1 MRPSE
6 GTRIQLMTSR
16 TTPPRLLD
24 TQLLIWM
31 AFAPEQLP
39 SKLIPDLEDRQQRFF
54 VSVVSLWEAAI
65 KRSLNRPVFQF
76 DAAELRQQLQR
87 EGFEELPIRAEHC
100 LAVQNLPWHHKD
112 PFDRL
117 LIAQAQQEQI
127 QLLSCDQ
134 SLSQYGACVTLL
146 RR

>member
-1 MRPSE
+1 MS
-6 GTRIQLMTSR
+6 SR
-16 TTPPRLLD
+16 AAPLRLLD
-24 TQLLIWM
+24 TQLLIWT

-39 SKLIPDLEDRQQRFF
+39 STLIPELEDRQQRFF
-54 VSVVSLWEAAI
+54 VSVVSLWEVAI
-65 KRSLNRPVFQF
+65 KRSLNRPDFRF
-76 DAAELRQQLQR
+76 DAAALRQQLQR

-117 LIAQAQQEQI
+117 LIAQAQHEKI

-134 SLSQYGACVTLL
+134 SLSQYGASVTLL

>member
-1 MRPSE
+1 MAR
-6 GTRIQLMTSR
+6 R
-16 TTPPRLLD
+16 TATPRLLD

-39 SKLIPDLEDRQQRFF
+39 STLIPDREDRQQRFF
-54 VSVVSLWEAAI
+54 VSVVSLLDVEI
-65 KRSLNRPVFQF
+65 KRSLNRPAFQF
-76 DAAELRQQLQR
+76 DAAELRQQLHR
-87 EGFEELPIRAEHC
+87 EGFEELPIRAEQC
-100 LAVQNLPWHHKD
+100 LAVQTMPWHHKG

>member
-1 MRPSE
+1 
-6 GTRIQLMTSR
+6 MTSR

-24 TQLLIWM
+24 TRLLIWM

-54 VSVVSLWEAAI
+54 VSVVSLWEVAI
-65 KRSLNRPVFQF
+65 KRSLNRPFFQF

>member
-1 MRPSE
+1 MS
-6 GTRIQLMTSR
+6 SR
-16 TTPPRLLD
+16 TAPPRLLD
-24 TQLLIWM
+24 TQLMIWM

-39 SKLIPDLEDRQQRFF
+39 STLIPDLEDRQQRFL
-54 VSVVSLWEAAI
+54 VSVVSLWEVAI
-65 KRSLNRPVFQF
+65 KRSLNRPDFQF
-76 DAAELRQQLQR
+76 DAAALRQQLQR

-100 LAVQNLPWHHKD
+100 LTVQHLPWHHKD

>member
-1 MRPSE
+1 MS
-6 GTRIQLMTSR
+6 SR
-16 TTPPRLLD
+16 TAPPRLLD
-24 TQLLIWM
+24 TQLMIWM

-39 SKLIPDLEDRQQRFF
+39 STLIPDLEDRQQRFL
-54 VSVVSLWEAAI
+54 VSVVSLWEVAI
-65 KRSLNRPVFQF
+65 KRSLNRPDFQF
-76 DAAELRQQLQR
+76 DAAALRQQLQR

-100 LAVQNLPWHHKD
+100 LAVQHLPWHHRD

-134 SLSQYGACVTLL
+134 SLNQYGTNVILV

>member
-1 MRPSE
+1 M
-6 GTRIQLMTSR
+6 SR
-16 TTPPRLLD
+16 RTAQPRLLD

-31 AFAPEQLP
+31 AFSPEQLP
-39 SKLIPDLEDRQQRFF
+39 STLIPDLEDRQQRFF
-54 VSVVSLWEAAI
+54 VSVVSLWEVAI
-65 KRSLNRPVFQF
+65 KRSLNRPDFQL
-76 DAAELRQQLQR
+76 DAAVLRQQLQR

-100 LAVQNLPWHHKD
+100 LAVQHLPWHHKD

-134 SLSQYGACVTLL
+134 SLSQYGTSVTLL

>member
-1 MRPSE
+1 M
-6 GTRIQLMTSR
+6 GSR

-39 SKLIPDLEDRQQRFF
+39 STLLPDLEDRQQRFV
-54 VSVVSLWEAAI
+54 VSVVSLWDVAI
-65 KRSLNRPVFQF
+65 KRSLNRPDFHF

-87 EGFEELPIRAEHC
+87 EGFDELPIRAEHC
-100 LAVQNLPWHHKD
+100 LAVQHLPWHHKD

-134 SLSQYGACVTLL
+134 SLSQYGACVTPL

>member
-1 MRPSE
+1 MS
-6 GTRIQLMTSR
+6 SR
-16 TTPPRLLD
+16 TAPPRLLD

-39 SKLIPDLEDRQQRFF
+39 STLIPDLEDRQQRFL
-54 VSVVSLWEAAI
+54 VSVVSLWEVAI
-65 KRSLNRPVFQF
+65 KRSLNRPDFQF
-76 DAAELRQQLQR
+76 DAAALRQQLQR

-100 LAVQNLPWHHKD
+100 LAVQHLPWHHRD

-134 SLSQYGACVTLL
+134 SLSQYGASVTPL

>member
-1 MRPSE
+1 MASQ
-6 GTRIQLMTSR
+6 TA
-16 TTPPRLLD
+16 PPRLLD

-31 AFAPEQLP
+31 AFAPEHLP
-39 SKLIPDLEDRQQRFF
+39 SPLIPDLEDRQQRFF
-54 VSVVSLWEAAI
+54 VSVVSLWEVAI
-65 KRSLNRPVFQF
+65 KRSLNRSDFQF

-87 EGFEELPIRAEHC
+87 QGFEELPIRAEHC
-100 LAVQNLPWHHKD
+100 LAVQNLHWHHKD

-127 QLLSCDQ
+127 KLLSCDQ
-134 SLSQYGACVTLL
+134 SLNHYGACVTLL

>member
-1 MRPSE
+1 
-6 GTRIQLMTSR
+6 MTSR

-54 VSVVSLWEAAI
+54 VSVVSLWEVAI
-65 KRSLNRPVFQF
+65 KRSLNRPFFQF

-87 EGFEELPIRAEHC
+87 EGFEELPIQAEHC

>member
-1 MRPSE
+1 MS
-6 GTRIQLMTSR
+6 SR
-16 TTPPRLLD
+16 TAPPRLLD

-39 SKLIPDLEDRQQRFF
+39 STLIPDLEDRQQRFF
-54 VSVVSLWEAAI
+54 VSVVSLWEVAI
-65 KRSLNRPVFQF
+65 KRSLNRPDFQF
-76 DAAELRQQLQR
+76 DAAALRQQLQR

-100 LAVQNLPWHHKD
+100 LAVQHLPWHHRD

-134 SLSQYGACVTLL
+134 SLSQYGASVTPL

>member
-1 MRPSE
+1 MS
-6 GTRIQLMTSR
+6 SR

-39 SKLIPDLEDRQQRFF
+39 STLLPDLEDRQQRFV
-54 VSVVSLWEAAI
+54 VSVVSLWEVTI
-65 KRSLNRPVFQF
+65 KRSLNRPDFHF

-87 EGFEELPIRAEHC
+87 EGFDELPIRAEHC
-100 LAVQNLPWHHKD
+100 LAVQHLPWHHKD

-134 SLSQYGACVTLL
+134 SLSQYGACVTPL

>member
-1 MRPSE
+1 MS
-6 GTRIQLMTSR
+6 SR
-16 TTPPRLLD
+16 TAPPRLLD

-39 SKLIPDLEDRQQRFF
+39 STLIPDLEDRQQRFL
-54 VSVVSLWEAAI
+54 VSVVSLWEVAI
-65 KRSLNRPVFQF
+65 KRSLNRPDFQF
-76 DAAELRQQLQR
+76 DAAALRQQLQR

-100 LAVQNLPWHHKD
+100 LAVQHLPWHHRD

-134 SLSQYGACVTLL
+134 SLSQYGDCMTLL

>member
-1 MRPSE
+1 
-6 GTRIQLMTSR
+6 MTSR

-127 QLLSCDQ
+127 QLQSCDQ
-134 SLSQYGACVTLL
+134 SLSQFGACVTLL

>member
-1 MRPSE
+1 MAR
-6 GTRIQLMTSR
+6 R
-16 TTPPRLLD
+16 TATPRLLD

-117 LIAQAQQEQI
+117 LIVQAQHEQI
-127 QLLSCDQ
+127 KLLTCDQ
-134 SLSQYGACVTLL
+134 SLSPYGNSVTLL
-146 RR
+146 RQRSAASA

>member
-1 MRPSE
+1 MA
-6 GTRIQLMTSR
+6 SR
-16 TTPPRLLD
+16 ATPPRLLD

-39 SKLIPDLEDRQQRFF
+39 STLVPDLEDRQQRFF
-54 VSVVSLWEAAI
+54 VSVASLWEVAI
-65 KRSLNRPVFQF
+65 KRSLNRPDFHF
-76 DAAELRQQLQR
+76 DAAVLRQKLQQQ
-87 EGFEELPIRAEHC
+87 GFEELPIKAEHC
-100 LAVQNLPWHHKD
+100 MAVQHLPWHHRD

-117 LIAQAQQEQI
+117 LIAQAQKEQI

-134 SLSQYGACVTLL
+134 SLSQYGGSVTLL

>member
-1 MRPSE
+1 MS
-6 GTRIQLMTSR
+6 SR

-39 SKLIPDLEDRQQRFF
+39 SMLIPELESRQQRFF
-54 VSVVSLWEAAI
+54 VSVISFWEVAI
-65 KRSLNRPVFQF
+65 KRSLNRPDFQF
-76 DAAELRQQLQR
+76 DAAALRQQLRR
-87 EGFEELPIRAEHC
+87 EGFEELPIKAEHC
-100 LAVQNLPWHHKD
+100 LAVQDLPWHHRD

-117 LIAQAQQEQI
+117 LIAQAQHERI

-134 SLSQYGACVTLL
+134 SLKQYGASVTLL